1 MSEWPRWGYRFDMTD
16 KTFLIRLSEEEREAL
31 RRQAA
36 TEHRSMQEVARLAVL
51 DRIALSERRAQVH
64 ATLDRVMARDAELL
78 DRLAK

>member
-1 MSEWPRWGYRFDMTD
+1 MTD